1 MFLRLECSCDSIV
14 PLKSIYSIAHHFC
27 KICDRLE
34 LMTKDI
40 NNPKI
45 PLKSVLENGKLL
57 YSIEQI

>member
-45 PLKSVLENGKLL
+45 PLKSVLENGELL